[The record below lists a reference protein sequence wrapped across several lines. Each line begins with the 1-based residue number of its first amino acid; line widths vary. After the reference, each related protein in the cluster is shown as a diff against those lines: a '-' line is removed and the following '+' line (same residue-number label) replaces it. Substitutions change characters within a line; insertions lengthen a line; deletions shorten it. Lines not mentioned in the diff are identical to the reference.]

1 MRNPPFGGPPQ
12 PRKADGK
19 PMTLHMTIQQ
29 FLVGLAV
36 GSALI
41 GFWIALRF
49 PDRGPT
55 TIHFALFHVMA
66 SFAAGWAAADAL
78 ATITGFGTRAT
89 FVAIFG
95 LVLPAL
101 AYTFLAGAWFLKLA
115 HGMIGQHRH

>member
-1 MRNPPFGGPPQ
+1 MRDPPFGGLPAL
-12 PRKADGK
+12 PRADGK
-19 PMTLHMTIQQ
+19 PMVLHMTIQQ

-55 TIHFALFHVMA
+55 TFHFALFHVMA
-66 SFAAGWAAADAL
+66 SFAIGWAAANAL
-78 ATITGFGTRAT
+78 ATIAGYGTTAAFT
-89 FVAIFG
+89 AIFG

-115 HGMIGQHRH
+115 HSQISHHRR

>member
-1 MRNPPFGGPPQ
+1 M
-12 PRKADGK
+12 AV
-19 PMTLHMTIQQ
+19 HMTIPE

-55 TIHFALFHVMA
+55 TIHFAVFHVMA
-66 SFAAGWAAADAL
+66 SFAVGWAAADAL
-78 ATITGFGTRAT
+78 STIVGFGTTAAYA
-89 FVAIFG
+89 AIFC

-115 HGMIGQHRH
+115 HGMISAHRH